1 MSTPPS
7 LQPLRAAWQLA
18 WQQRSLR
25 EQLLLSAGAVVL
37 LLATTWSLALAPA
50 LRTWQEAPA
59 QQARLDAQTQTMRQ
73 LQAQA
78 KSLQKPN
85 PISRAESVQWL
96 EKSLSSL
103 GTGAKISVSGERATL
118 SLEAATPEAL
128 SSWLS
133 LAREL
138 ALALPVQAQLQH
150 GAPQATATAT
160 GGPKSG
166 NKTTL
171 KPNNKTDNKAIQT
184 APQNDVVLRGTLVL
198 RLP

>member
-78 KSLQKPN
+78 KGLQKPN
-85 PISRAESVQWL
+85 PISRNESVQWL
-96 EKSLSSL
+96 EKNLSSL
-103 GTGAKISVSGERATL
+103 GPNAKISVKGERATL
-118 SLEAATPEAL
+118 SLDATTPEAL
-128 SSWLS
+128 ARWISM
-133 LAREL
+133 ARER

-150 GAPQATATAT
+150 GAPKAAAKANRT
-160 GGPKSG
+160 PKPSDKIDISALQ
-166 NKTTL
+166 N
-171 KPNNKTDNKAIQT
+171 
-184 APQNDVVLRGTLVL
+184 APLNDVVLRGTLVL